1 MRYVHWQRQPG
12 ENSLSKGE
20 YKRVIGRENHS
31 NTNPQYTQYTLLPQK
46 RIKTKKKKK
55 KKNSLSFDAFTSF
68 FLSIVFAHTFV
79 ANKRLFL

>member
-31 NTNPQYTQYTLLPQK
+31 NTKPQYTQFSLLPKK
-46 RIKTKKKKK
+46 RIITKKKKK

>member
-31 NTNPQYTQYTLLPQK
+31 NTKPQYTQFSLLPKK
-46 RIKTKKKKK
+46 RIITKKKKK
-55 KKNSLSFDAFTSF
+55 KKNSHSFDGFTTLF
-68 FLSIVFAHTFV
+68 VSIVFAHTFV

>member
-31 NTNPQYTQYTLLPQK
+31 NTKPQYTQFSLLPKK
-46 RIKTKKKKK
+46 RIITKKKKK
-55 KKNSLSFDAFTSF
+55 KKNNIYFYNFTKIFKKKKKLSFF
-68 FLSIVFAHTFV
+68 
-79 ANKRLFL
+79 